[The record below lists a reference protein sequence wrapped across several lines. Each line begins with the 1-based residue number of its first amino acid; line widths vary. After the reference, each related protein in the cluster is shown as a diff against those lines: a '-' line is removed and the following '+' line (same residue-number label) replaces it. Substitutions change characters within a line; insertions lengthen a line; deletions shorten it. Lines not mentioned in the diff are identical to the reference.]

1 MTSLV
6 LSDARV
12 DGHIREFEEQG
23 FTVIP
28 DALGEGLVEEIRQAI
43 DRLIVELGARP
54 RTDRFRGFKTIKI
67 ENLISHGPVF
77 LKLAAN
83 QAIRPIIEHVI
94 GPGYLLTSSMSLDLQ
109 PGEDIQPLHTDDQL
123 YAKMMGR
130 PRPPMV
136 CNTIYAITDF
146 TAENGATRV
155 IPRSHKAKLD
165 PGSSL
170 EEIIAKVDEKPPAEV
185 GEPIPAVMAAGS
197 VLVMHGA
204 LWHGGGANRSDRR
217 RLGIA
222 IDHCAG
228 WLRPTSNNM
237 FSLPMDEVLGS
248 DAFMQQLL
256 GFGVYDGIIGR
267 IAGGNPLDYIRRHQH

>member
-6 LSDARV
+6 LSHQCIDE
-12 DGHIREFEEQG
+12 HIAEFEEQG
-23 FTVIP
+23 YAVIP
-28 DALGEGLVEEIRQAI
+28 EALDADMVADILEAI
-43 DRLIVELGARP
+43 DRLVVELDAKP

-67 ENLISHGPVF
+67 ENLVSHGPLF
-77 LKLAAN
+77 QKLVAN

-94 GPGYLLTSSMSLDLQ
+94 GPGYLLTSSMSLDLLS
-109 PGEDIQPLHTDDQL
+109 GEDVQPLHTDDQL
-123 YAKMMGR
+123 YGKVMGR
-130 PRPPMV
+130 PRPPLV

-155 IPRSHKAKLD
+155 IPGSHKALLD

-170 EEIIAKVDEKPPAEV
+170 EEIIARADEKPPAEV
-185 GEPIPAVMAAGS
+185 GEPIPAVMKAGS
-197 VLVMHGA
+197 VLVLHGA
-204 LWHGGGANRSDRR
+204 LWHGGGANRSDKR

-222 IDHCAG
+222 VDHCAG

-237 FSLPMDEVLGS
+237 FSIPMDEVLNS

-256 GFGVYDGIIGR
+256 GFAVYDGIIGR
-267 IAGGNPLDYIRRHQH
+267 IEGRNPLDYIRHHGS